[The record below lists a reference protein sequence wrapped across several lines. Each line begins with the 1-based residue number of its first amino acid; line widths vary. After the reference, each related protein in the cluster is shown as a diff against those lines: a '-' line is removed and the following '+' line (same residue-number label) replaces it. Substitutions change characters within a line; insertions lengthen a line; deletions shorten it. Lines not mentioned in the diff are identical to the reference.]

1 MSSVEFACVG
11 GLREDYAL
19 LCSGEAR
26 LRELGG
32 SAVYAAAGAKVW
44 TPWVGMVA
52 RVGANYPGAW
62 LTKLQERGLDIEGVK
77 VLPDAQDTRAFYAYL
92 SLENR
97 AETDPTAHF
106 ARVGLPLP
114 ADLAGYVPACSQ
126 PSESEHFGPLA
137 VRPGDVPLSY
147 LHAHGF
153 HFAPDEF
160 MVHNTLPTRMRHQ
173 GIGCITCDPGQRYMQ
188 PAMAEKVRLLVRGLD
203 AFLPSETEA
212 RAFFATTPGAPPM
225 DLWQAAEAFGAMG
238 TKVVVVKSGTR
249 GQLVYDAEAKR
260 KWHVP
265 AYPAKARDVT
275 GVGDAYC
282 GGFLVGLVKTHDPVE
297 AAVHGAV
304 SASIVIEGRG
314 ALYALDSTPG
324 LAEARARALRDLV
337 QRV

>member
-1 MSSVEFACVG
+1 MSAVEFACVG

-19 LCSGEAR
+19 LPSGEAR

-32 SAVYAAAGAKVW
+32 SAVYAGAGAKVW
-44 TPWVGMVA
+44 VRAVGLVA
-52 RVGANYPGAW
+52 RVGTNYPAAW
-62 LTKLQERGLDIEGVK
+62 LAKLQERGLDTEGVK
-77 VLPDAQDTRAFYAYL
+77 IVPGAQDTRAFYAYL
-92 SLENR
+92 SLEAR
-97 AETDPTAHF
+97 AETDPAAQF

-114 ADLAGYVPACSQ
+114 AELAGYVP
-126 PSESEHFGPLA
+126 PSGQLPDKDKFGPLT

-160 MVHNTLPTRMRHQ
+160 VVHNTLPVMMRHQ
-173 GIGCITCDPGQRYMQ
+173 GISYLTCDPGQRYMQ
-188 PAMAEKVRLLVRGLD
+188 PPFADEVRHLVRGLD
-203 AFLPSETEA
+203 AFLPSEAEV
-212 RAFFATTPGAPPM
+212 RAFFAAAPGAPPI

-265 AYPAKARDVT
+265 AYPAKAKDVT
-275 GVGDAYC
+275 GAGDAYC
-282 GGFLVGLVKTHDPVE
+282 GGFLVGLVQTHDPVE
-297 AAVHGAV
+297 AAVRGAV
-304 SASIVIEGRG
+304 SASIVIEGKG

-324 LAEARARALRDLV
+324 LAEARAQALRDLV
-337 QRV
+337 RQI

>member
-1 MSSVEFACVG
+1 MSSVEFACIG
-11 GLREDYAL
+11 SLREDYAL
-19 LCSGEAR
+19 LFSGEAR

-44 TPWVGMVA
+44 TPWIGLVA
-52 RVGANYPGAW
+52 RVGANFPAAW
-62 LTKLQERGLDIEGVK
+62 LTKLRERGLDIEGVK

-92 SLENR
+92 SLEHR
-97 AETDPTAHF
+97 AETDPAAHF

-114 ADLAGYVPACSQ
+114 AELAGYVPLSSQ
-126 PSESEHFGPLA
+126 PFEPDKFGLLA
-137 VRPGDVPLSY
+137 VRPGDVPSSY

-160 MVHNTLPTRMRHQ
+160 MVHNTLPARMRHQ
-173 GIGCITCDPGQRYMQ
+173 GVGCITCDPDQRYMQ

-203 AFLPSETEA
+203 AFLPSEAEA

-238 TKVVVVKSGTR
+238 TKAVVVKSGAR

-265 AYPAKARDVT
+265 AYPAKVRDLT
-275 GVGDAYC
+275 GAGDAYC
-282 GGFLVGLVKTHDPVE
+282 GGFLVGLVQTHDPVE
-297 AAVHGAV
+297 AAVRGAV

-324 LAEARARALRDLV
+324 LAEARARALRDQV
-337 QRV
+337 QRI